1 MILKEL
7 LERSEY
13 TLVQGSEDVE
23 ISTLVYDSRKI
34 EKGSVFVCIS
44 GAAFDGHKFV
54 AQAAELG
61 AAAVVVEKDVEVP
74 ENLTVIK
81 FDNTRLALAEMS
93 AAYFGYPSEELTT
106 IGITGTKG
114 KTTTT
119 YMIRAVLEH
128 AGQKTGLIG
137 TIETII
143 GDERIPSVNTTPESY
158 ELQRIM
164 RKMVEHD
171 CEYCVMEV
179 SSQALKMNRVAGI
192 EFDYGVF
199 TNISPDHIGPNEH
212 KDFAEYMA
220 CKKHL
225 FDFCQVGLF
234 NKDDEHFEEFTKDV
248 PCKVLTYSIEKDSDL
263 KALHIELYNEN
274 GELGITFDTKGLINA
289 SFKASMPGKFN
300 AYNALVAIMIC
311 YLIDVPTKDIQ
322 NTLPQVHVLGRGQVM
337 HVSPDYSVLI
347 DYAHN
352 GVSFESIISTVEQY
366 NPNKLIVVYG
376 SGGKRSKTRRY
387 ESGEVVAKHGGYS
400 ILTADNPRGEKIVDI
415 CKDIVVGIDKYHGEY
430 TIIPDRK
437 EAIYH
442 ALDMAHKGDVVLL
455 LGKGHETY
463 MIGEDEVT
471 RHFSETEVLEEYKKE
486 RGLSA

>member
-1 MILKEL
+1 MKLEKL
-7 LERSEY
+7 LNGFEY
-13 TLVQGSEDVE
+13 EIIGNKDVD
-23 ISTLVYDSRKI
+23 ITTLVYDSRKVEEGSLFVCMVGAAFNAHDFIDQVI
-34 EKGSVFVCIS
+34 EKGAHAIVIS
-44 GAAFDGHKFV
+44 QDVPLKEGMTYIRV
-54 AQAAELG
+54 
-61 AAAVVVEKDVEVP
+61 KD
-74 ENLTVIK
+74 
-81 FDNTRLALAEMS
+81 TRIALALLS
-93 AAYFGYPSEELTT
+93 CAYFDYPSKELKVV
-106 IGITGTKG
+106 GITGTKG
-114 KTTTT
+114 KTSSSL
-119 YMIRAVLEH
+119 MIKSILEH
-128 AGQKTGLIG
+128 AGKKVGIIG
-137 TIETII
+137 TNGTFI
-143 GDERIPSVNTTPESY
+143 GDIHEPTANTTPESY

-225 FDFCQVGLF
+225 FDFCHVGLF

-263 KALHIELYNEN
+263 KAEHIELYNEN

-289 SFKASMPGKFN
+289 PFKASMPGKFN

-415 CKDIVVGIDKYHGEY
+415 CNDIVVGIDKYHGEY
-430 TIIPDRK
+430 SIIPDRK

-442 ALDMAHKGDVVLL
+442 ALDMASKGDVVLL

-486 RGLSA
+486 RGLNA

>member
-1 MILKEL
+1 MKLEKL
-7 LERSEY
+7 LNGFEY
-13 TLVQGSEDVE
+13 EIIGNKDVD
-23 ISTLVYDSRKI
+23 ITTLVYDSRKVEEGSLFVCMVGAAFNAHDFIDQVI
-34 EKGSVFVCIS
+34 EKGAHAIVIS
-44 GAAFDGHKFV
+44 QDVPLKDGMTYIRV
-54 AQAAELG
+54 
-61 AAAVVVEKDVEVP
+61 KD
-74 ENLTVIK
+74 
-81 FDNTRLALAEMS
+81 TRIALALLS
-93 AAYFGYPSEELTT
+93 CAYF
-106 IGITGTKG
+106 
-114 KTTTT
+114 
-119 YMIRAVLEH
+119 
-128 AGQKTGLIG
+128 
-137 TIETII
+137 I
-143 GDERIPSVNTTPESY
+143 GDIHEPTANTTPESY

>member
-1 MILKEL
+1 MKLEKL
-7 LERSEY
+7 LHGFDY
-13 TLVQGSEDVE
+13 E
-23 ISTLVYDSRKI
+23 IIGDKKTEITSLVYDSRQVKQGSLFVCMVGMTFNAHDFVDQVI
-34 EKGSVFVCIS
+34 EKG
-44 GAAFDGHKFV
+44 
-54 AQAAELG
+54 AQAI
-61 AAAVVVEKDVEVP
+61 VISQDVPMVEGVTYIRVKD
-74 ENLTVIK
+74 
-81 FDNTRLALAEMS
+81 TRIALALLS
-93 AAYFGYPSEELTT
+93 CAYFGYPSRELKV

-114 KTTTT
+114 KTSSSL
-119 YMIRAVLEH
+119 MIQSILEH
-128 AGQKTGLIG
+128 AGKKVGIIG
-137 TIETII
+137 TNGTFI
-143 GDERIPSVNTTPESY
+143 GKIHEPTANTTPESY

-179 SSQALKMNRVAGI
+179 SSQALKLNRVAGI

-212 KDFAEYMA
+212 KDFHEYMA

-225 FDFCQVGLF
+225 FDFCKVGLF
-234 NKDDEHFEEFTKDV
+234 NRDDQHFEEFIKGV
-248 PCKVLTYSIEKDSDL
+248 PCQVMTYSIEKESDL
-263 KALHIELYNEN
+263 KAEDIALYNEN
-274 GELGITFDTKGLINA
+274 GELGITFHTHGLIEA
-289 SFKASMPGKFN
+289 PFKASMPGKFN

-311 YLIDVPTKDIQ
+311 YLIHIPTQDIQ
-322 NTLPQVHVLGRGQVM
+322 STLPHVHVLGRGQVM
-337 HVSPDYSVLI
+337 HVSPDYSVII

-366 NPNKLIVVYG
+366 HPRRLIVVYG

-400 ILTADNPRGEKIVDI
+400 ILTEDNPRGEKIVDI
-415 CKDIVVGIDKYHGEY
+415 CQDIVVGINRYHGEY
-430 TIIPDRK
+430 TIIPSRK

-442 ALDMAHKGDVVLL
+442 ALDMAQKGDVVLL

-463 MIGEDEVT
+463 IIGEDEVR

-486 RGLSA
+486 RGYDA